1 MARQKL
7 ERFATNTDLKNIIE
21 EGKEIYQTI
30 KGNWATFFE
39 NSNPIVLEIGCGK
52 GDYTTGMAALF
63 PDKNFVGT
71 DIKGDRIWKGSTVAI
86 ENNLSNVAFLR
97 TEIYILEQF
106 FAPCEISDIW
116 ITFPDPRPRTK
127 DEKHRLT
134 SERFIDIYKKI
145 LAPNGCIHF
154 KTDSDFLYEHTLD
167 LLKNSQT
174 IAAKNLLFTTDV
186 YQSDLLAD
194 HHGLTTTY
202 ERRYLSEGKKIKYL
216 KFNI

>member
-7 ERFATNTDLKNIIE
+7 ERFASNTDLSNIIE
-21 EGKEIYQTI
+21 EGKEIYQNI
-30 KGNWATFFE
+30 KGNWATFFK
-39 NSNPIVLEIGCGK
+39 NSNPVVLEVGCGK
-52 GDYTTGMAALF
+52 GDYTTGMASLF
-63 PDKNFVGT
+63 ANKNFIGT

-86 ENNLSNVAFLR
+86 ENNLNNVAFLR

-106 FAPCEISDIW
+106 FAPSEVGEIW

-145 LAPNGCIHF
+145 LVPNGCIHL
-154 KTDSDFLYEHTLD
+154 KTDSDFLYQHTLE
-167 LLKNSQT
+167 LLKKSPT
-174 IAAKNLLFTTDV
+174 INAKNLLFTDDV

-194 HHGLTTTY
+194 HHGLTTAY
-202 ERRYLSEGKKIKYL
+202 ERRYLAEGKKIKYL